1 MGDYNLDYAKRHDVN
16 YDRKNYFELF
26 EEKLG
31 DLNLIQMVKFVTWS
45 RLVGLVLRSSILDH
59 IYVNGVN
66 LIRNVNHERP
76 CFGDHELIMAQ
87 FCIDKQY

>member
-16 YDRKNYFELF
+16 YDRKNCFELF